1 MATSTNITTPGRFF
15 SRSIALDSGADIT
28 VTLRQT
34 QHFDI
39 DTIDLEMVDVEDL
52 VQPAGGPYAT
62 EEAALAAAKVL
73 AEQALASSAPE

>member
-73 AEQALASSAPE
+73 AQQALAASAPE